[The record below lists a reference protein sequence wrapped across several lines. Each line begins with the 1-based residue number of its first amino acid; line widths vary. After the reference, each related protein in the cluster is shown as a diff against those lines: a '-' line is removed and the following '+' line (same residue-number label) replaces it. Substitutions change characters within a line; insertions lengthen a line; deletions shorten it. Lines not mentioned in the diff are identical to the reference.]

1 MSCSYPLI
9 PPNRFSYSSTNYREH
24 LFMYLVVPGGAY
36 FCGII
41 GRKKDRCKVKNVFIF
56 KRTKNKP

>member
-1 MSCSYPLI
+1 MNSYL
-9 PPNRFSYSSTNYREH
+9 STNFRKH
-24 LFMYLVVPGGAY
+24 LFDLAVPGGAY